1 MQQVLV
7 ALAVFVAIILVAVLG
22 FKLYDYI
29 VAYDFYTN
37 SEVAFATPGVNN
49 SDFVPQGMDYVED
62 DKVFIFTG
70 YMSDS
75 TASRVY
81 VRHEDGTLT
90 HTQLVYNDGR
100 PYNEHTGGIE
110 CYGDY
115 IFITDTTGI
124 FIFSYSDILEGKE
137 TTPVL
142 CEASLH
148 VDPAH
153 CFIYSNDGKDYLL
166 AGSFFYEGSYDTPPQ
181 ERIPTPAGETNPSII
196 LIYPLNP
203 DATKASE
210 VIAEEPI
217 AGLSTPQ
224 KVQGMCFTDDGKMV
238 ISTSWSITPSEILF
252 YDEAKIEASK
262 VEAYQF
268 KGATKKGE
276 EFDLTVDL
284 YFADSSNYVGKVVA
298 PPMSEELV
306 YLDGKIYV
314 FNESACNKYI
324 FGKLTTGFN
333 LYAYD
338 YSTFNK

>member
-1 MQQVLV
+1 MQQILV

-49 SDFVPQGMDYVED
+49 SNFVPQGMDYVED

-90 HTQLVYNDGR
+90 YTQLVYNDGR

-142 CEASLH
+142 CEAPLH

-153 CFIYSNDGKDYLL
+153 CFIYSNGSKDYLL
-166 AGSFFYEGSYDTPPQ
+166 AGSFYYAGSYETP
-181 ERIPTPAGETNPSII
+181 EHEKITTPGGETNPSLI

-203 DATKASE
+203 EATQANE
-210 VIAEEPI
+210 VIV
-217 AGLSTPQ
+217 STPVAAVSIPQ
-224 KVQGMCFTDDGKMV
+224 KVQGMCFTDDGRMV
-238 ISTSWSITPSEILF
+238 LSTSWSVNPSQILF
-252 YDEAKIEASK
+252 YDAAKIEASK
-262 VEAYQF
+262 VEDYQI

-276 EFDLTVDL
+276 EFDITVDL

-306 YLDGKIYV
+306 CLDGKIYV